1 MMANPAAKYC
11 TGFMNEAARL
21 SREGGNL
28 LTLVH
33 AIWRDSLHLNVHH
46 EVLYIGVTS
55 DLFTRIPE
63 HIMKVHP
70 NSFTAKYNCNKLVY
84 YETFGRI
91 EDAIA
96 REKQLKKWNRS
107 WKNKLISDFTP
118 GWKNLFIGL

>member
-1 MMANPAAKYC
+1 MQY
-11 TGFMNEAARL
+11 
-21 SREGGNL
+21 GGTVYI
-28 LTLVH
+28 LT
-33 AIWRDSLHLNVHH
+33 NVHH

-63 HIMKVHP
+63 HITKVYP

-107 WKNKLISDFTP
+107 WKDKFDFGFQSRVEGFIYWPLKLLRADARSGAAWLP
-118 GWKNLFIGL
+118 YVPAAN

>member
-1 MMANPAAKYC
+1 MQY
-11 TGFMNEAARL
+11 
-21 SREGGNL
+21 GGTVYI
-28 LTLVH
+28 LT
-33 AIWRDSLHLNVHH
+33 NVHH

-63 HIMKVHP
+63 HITKVYP

-96 REKQLKKWNRS
+96 REKQLKKWNRL
-107 WKNKLISDFTP
+107 WKNKLISNFNP
-118 GWKNLFIGL
+118 GWKGFWPLKLVRADARSGRTAAWLPSVPAAK

>member
-1 MMANPAAKYC
+1 MQY
-11 TGFMNEAARL
+11 
-21 SREGGNL
+21 GGTVYI
-28 LTLVH
+28 LT
-33 AIWRDSLHLNVHH
+33 NVHH
-46 EVLYIGVTS
+46 EVLYNGETS

-63 HIMKVHP
+63 HITKVYP

-107 WKNKLISDFTP
+107 WKNKLISDFSP
-118 GWKNLFIGL
+118 GWKDLFIGL